1 MAKEEKFI
9 AIERRV
15 GSHELQM
22 LTDLLRQ
29 EGINA
34 RGIGSISGAS
44 VGAGEV
50 IMGGRLE
57 VPESQLEEATKILAV
72 FAGEAEGAEFVDI
85 PPELTADQAI
95 QESVPTPDAEEAAR
109 QENPTKVALF
119 MLALLFV
126 AIVVAAV
133 FKFFV

>member
-1 MAKEEKFI
+1 MSDEEKFV
-9 AIERRV
+9 ALQRRV

-34 RGIGSISGAS
+34 RGIGSISGAA

-72 FAGEAEGAEFVDI
+72 FEGEAEGAEFVDI

-95 QESVPTPDAEEAAR
+95 HESVPTPDAEEAAR

-119 MLALLFV
+119 LLALLFV